1 MVTPMS
7 EWSER
12 PFRGAAPFYVQGRHP
27 YAPGLADALAGAL
40 GLDGRGRLLDVGCGP
55 GVVALRLAHLFEE
68 VVGVDIDPDMLAE
81 AARRAKEQ
89 GITQARWVRSRAEE
103 LSMGLGP
110 FRVATFGRSFHW
122 MDHERLVPVVFGVLE
137 PGGAFV
143 VLFET
148 GEGSPETDGRLPH
161 PPPPRA
167 AIEDVLERYLGGPE
181 RHAGHR
187 QRIAGML
194 RDVSP
199 ILARVGF
206 VGPTQVRA
214 EGGEPLVRTAD
225 DVIAFYYS
233 RSSSAP
239 PLFGAR
245 LASFEAEVR
254 RVLAEASPSELFSEL
269 TRTHALVWRK
279 PPP

>member
-1 MVTPMS
+1 
-7 EWSER
+7 
-12 PFRGAAPFYVQGRHP
+12 VQGRHP
-27 YAPGLADALAGAL
+27 YAPGLADALARTL
-40 GLDGRGRLLDVGCGP
+40 GLDGRGKLLDVGCGP

-68 VVGVDIDPDMLAE
+68 VVGIDVDPDMLAE

-103 LSMGLGP
+103 LPAGLGP

-122 MDHERLVPVVFGVLE
+122 MDHERLAPVMFGALE

-148 GEGSPETDGRLPH
+148 GEGSPDPNGQLPH

-167 AIEDVLERYLGGPE
+167 AIEEMLERYLGGPD
-181 RHAGHR
+181 RRVGHR
-187 QRIAGML
+187 QRIADML
-194 RDVSP
+194 RDVPP

-206 VGPTQVRA
+206 TGPTQVRA

-225 DVIAFYYS
+225 DVVAFYYS

-239 PLFGAR
+239 PLFGDR

-254 RVLAEASPSELFSEL
+254 QVLAEASPSGLFSER
-269 TRTHALVWRK
+269 TGDTHALVWRK
-279 PPP
+279 PAP